1 VICVIPVAL
10 GIVLIGA
17 LVLASAVAGALAT
30 VVIHSRQGA
39 GHGRPASDRQGCPAR
54 VASGVSL
61 VASLRL
67 FRASWSEFTL
77 GSASPRE

>member
-1 VICVIPVAL
+1 VIPVAL

-39 GHGRPASDRQGCPAR
+39 SHGRPSGDRQSCPAR
-54 VASGVSL
+54 VASGGSP

-67 FRASWSEFTL
+67 SRASWSEFTL
-77 GSASPRE
+77 GSASAKE